1 MKKITLGKTGII
13 TNNVGFGG
21 IPLQRL
27 TRGEAAAVVRHMI
40 EKGVNYFDSAR
51 GYTVSES
58 YIGDAVRDFD
68 RKSLILASKAPP
80 VTYDGFSEQVAL
92 SLAAL
97 GTDYID
103 LYQLHN
109 VKSKADI
116 DTAFSRGG
124 AYSAFTELRE
134 QGKVLHFGITAH
146 KREVLDYAMEKYG
159 DKIETIMF
167 PYNIVENQGVE
178 TFRAAKRLNIAT
190 IAMKPLGGGNITDAT
205 LAMKYALQNDFIDIA
220 IPGIG
225 SAGEGEQDISFDDV
239 PLTGE
244 QLRMCDEIRR
254 RLGDNFCRRCSY
266 CAPCTAGID
275 IPGVFTLQ
283 NYLDNYD
290 LADWAKARYAAQSK
304 KAGDCVK
311 CGLCETRCP
320 YGLDIMARMEK
331 IKQIF
336 GE

>member
-1 MKKITLGKTGII
+1 MKKITLGKTGMI

-27 TRGEAAAVVRHMI
+27 SKDEAVGVVKHMI
-40 EKGVNYFDSAR
+40 KEGVNYFDSAR

-58 YIGDAVRDFD
+58 YIGAAIKGID

-80 VTYDGFSEQVAL
+80 VDAEGFLEQVSL
-92 SLAAL
+92 SLA
-97 GTDYID
+97 TFNTNYID
-103 LYQLHN
+103 LYQMHN
-109 VKSKADI
+109 VKSIKDI
-116 DTAFSRGG
+116 DTAFSSNG
-124 AYSAFTELRE
+124 AYFAFVKLRE

-167 PYNIVENQGVE
+167 PYNIVENQGIE
-178 TFRAAKRLNIAT
+178 TFRTAKQLDIAT
-190 IAMKPLGGGNITDAT
+190 IAMKPLGGGNIADVA
-205 LAMKYALQNDFIDIA
+205 LAMKYVLQNDFIDIA

-225 SAGEGEQDISFDDV
+225 SIEEGKQDISFDES
-239 PLTGE
+239 PLTIE
-244 QLRMCDEIRR
+244 ELQRCDEIRLE
-254 RLGDNFCRRCSY
+254 LGENFCRRCSY

-283 NYLDNYD
+283 NYLSSYD
-290 LADWAKARYAAQSK
+290 LAEWAKSRYAMQNK
-304 KAGDCVK
+304 KASDCIK

-320 YGLDIMARMEK
+320 YNLDIIKRMEK
-331 IKQIF
+331 IKVLF